1 MATFTAGRKLRAS
14 ELETQVTRITELEA
28 DDAVGL
34 GFYQRAT
41 TSSTSASS
49 TLVGICRINTIP
61 CVSGEPIRI
70 TYFGHPDSTTITD
83 NIRTVITVSTS
94 GSATTSSTVIGQS
107 ETFGPAS
114 ASHRCVTFI
123 YVPSVTGNHSFALCF
138 SRPTGVGTADFFC
151 DSNRKTQLSA
161 QRWSGT
167 SYAGGEDM

>member
-1 MATFTAGRKLRAS
+1 MSTFTSGRKLRAS

-28 DDAVGL
+28 DDAGGL
-34 GFYQRAT
+34 GFYQRPT

-49 TLVGICRINTIP
+49 TLVGICRINNVP
-61 CVSGEPIRI
+61 CVINEPVRI
-70 TYFGHPDSTTITD
+70 TYYGHPDSTTGTD
-83 NIRTVITVSTS
+83 NIRSVVTVSTS

-107 ETFGPAS
+107 EAFGAAS

-123 YVPSVTGNHSFALCF
+123 YVPAATGNHSFALCF
-138 SRPTGVGTADFFC
+138 ARAGGIGTADFFC